1 MSVSLVVH
9 KRHRVAYWI
18 LLFFSQLDKCSWMF
32 SQSIVHWCPAIV
44 LTAFGMP
51 VQPVLVTANKLMYL
65 MYCVS
70 FACGL
75 LFFRNLARDCQTG
88 LCTIV
93 RFWLAPLKRFEMLG
107 HPGATPL

>member
-9 KRHRVAYWI
+9 KRHRVANWI
-18 LLFFSQLDKCSWMF
+18 FIVLLSALISVSWMF

-51 VQPVLVTANKLMYL
+51 VQPVVVTANKLMYL

-75 LFFRNLARDCQTG
+75 LFFRNLA
-88 LCTIV
+88 
-93 RFWLAPLKRFEMLG
+93 
-107 HPGATPL
+107 